1 MRYVM
6 LICTDENAV
15 TSPEEQKSRAAGF
28 AAFEDAM
35 KARGVLVSSEELQ
48 PTVAAAQVRCWP
60 GGDVMV
66 AKGRSADAKEQI
78 TGLCM
83 VECTDMDEAIDTA
96 TRIPAAWYGTIHV
109 RPVQQR

>member
-15 TSPEEQKSRAAGF
+15 TSPEEQKSRAAGL

-35 KARGVLVSSEELQ
+35 KVRGGFAGIEDLQ
-48 PTVAAAQVRCWP
+48 PTAVAAQVRCWP

-66 AKGRSADAKEQI
+66 VDGPFGETKEQV
-78 TGLCM
+78 TGLCI
-83 VECTDMDEAIDTA
+83 VECKDMDEAIDTA
-96 TRIPAAWYGTIHV
+96 TRIPAAWYGTIQV
-109 RPVQQR
+109 RPVQPR

>member
-1 MRYVM
+1 VRYAM

-35 KARGVLVSSEELQ
+35 KARGVLVSIEGLQ
-48 PTVAAAQVRCWP
+48 RAATAATVRCWP

-66 AKGRSADAKEQI
+66 ARGPVGDTKEQV
-78 TGLCM
+78 TGLCII
-83 VECTDMDEAIDTA
+83 ECGDMDEAIDVA
-96 TRIPAAWYGTIHV
+96 TRIPAAWYGTIEV
-109 RPVQQR
+109 RPVQQP

>member
-28 AAFEDAM
+28 AVFEDAM
-35 KARGVLVSSEELQ
+35 KARGVLVSSEQME
-48 PTVAAAQVRCWP
+48 PTATAATVRCWP

-66 AKGRSADAKEQI
+66 ARGPFADTKEQI
-78 TGLCM
+78 TSLCI
-83 VECTDMDEAIDTA
+83 VECGDMDEAIDVA
-96 TRIPAAWYGTIHV
+96 TSIPAAWYGTIEV
-109 RPVQQR
+109 RPVQ